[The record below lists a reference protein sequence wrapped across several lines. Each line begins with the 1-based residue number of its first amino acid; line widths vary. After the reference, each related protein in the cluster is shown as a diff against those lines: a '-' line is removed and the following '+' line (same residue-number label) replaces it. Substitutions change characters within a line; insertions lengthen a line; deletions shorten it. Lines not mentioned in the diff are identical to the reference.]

1 MHFFID
7 DKIVGKY
14 SVGYAWFEIIQL
26 RKFTPLLGNNKSPLY
41 PGRRPCSH

>member
-1 MHFFID
+1 MMHFFID

-26 RKFTPLLGNNKSPLY
+26 RKF
-41 PGRRPCSH
+41 